1 MGMRMIARPQGRLET
16 PQPGP
21 TPLPTLAAL
30 PTLTDRSF
38 YARTSVPHG
47 TIEQVDYTNVAGKKK
62 RLHVYLPPGYDKSKK
77 YPVLYLNHGGGEDD
91 SRWSSPTGGCA
102 AEILDN
108 LIAAGKARPM
118 IACMPNTGGLASFVP
133 PEPGKDD
140 PCAQEYLKDI
150 IPLIDARYSTDA
162 RREGRAIAGLSM
174 GGFVVTNVGLTHL
187 DTFSELYIFSS
198 GYIGENQRLA
208 EERFAA
214 ILTDPKI
221 NEKLRVP
228 LYMGQGETDIALHNG
243 EHFLSLLFKN
253 HVRTFWVLST
263 GGHEWGNWR
272 RYLWQTAQLM
282 FPAST

>member
-1 MGMRMIARPQGRLET
+1 MGGIFPGRQQPRLET
-16 PQPGP
+16 PRPGP

-30 PTLTDRSF
+30 PTLTDKSF
-38 YARTSVPHG
+38 YERKSVPHG
-47 TIEQVDYTNVAGKKK
+47 TIEQVPYTSFAGKQK

-91 SRWSSPTGGCA
+91 ARWSSPTGGCT

-118 IACMPNTGGLASFVP
+118 IVCMPNTSGLASFVP

-140 PCAQEYLKDI
+140 SCAQEYLKDI
-150 IPLIDARYSTDA
+150 VPLIDSRYATDA

-198 GYIGENQRLA
+198 GYIGENQKLA

-221 NEKLRVP
+221 NEKLAGST
-228 LYMGQGETDIALHNG
+228 LYGPGRDRHRAPQRRALHVAAVQKPRPLVLG
-243 EHFLSLLFKN
+243 AEHG
-253 HVRTFWVLST
+253 R
-263 GGHEWGNWR
+263 
-272 RYLWQTAQLM
+272 
-282 FPAST
+282 P